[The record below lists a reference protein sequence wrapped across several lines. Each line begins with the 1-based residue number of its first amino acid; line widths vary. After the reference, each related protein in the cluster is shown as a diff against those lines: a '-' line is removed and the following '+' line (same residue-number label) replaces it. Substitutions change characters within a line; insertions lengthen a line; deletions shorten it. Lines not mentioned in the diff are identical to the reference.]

1 MNTNSFIA
9 NIKVKDIYADTE
21 KHSAA
26 KFDSSNYE
34 VERPLLKR
42 KIQKLLH

>member
-9 NIKVKDIYADTE
+9 NIKAKDIYADTE

-26 KFDSSNYE
+26 N
-34 VERPLLKR
+34 
-42 KIQKLLH
+42 IQTTITDKKNSKVIALIK

>member
-9 NIKVKDIYADTE
+9 NIKAKDIYADTE

-34 VERPLLKR
+34 VERQLVTR
-42 KIQKLLH
+42 KTQKLLH